1 MHFSYRYLKTCSK
14 FHFAGEERDT
24 CTYENLPIRR
34 SRRMQLPQIP
44 TQKMQ
49 HNSPVDN
56 SQHHQRSQH
65 IQQQQHHQQQQQQ
78 QHQRRRRL
86 LPQINTATYTKKV
99 ADLNQRSSPMGI
111 LPVGYPV
118 FLPCTNEED
127 SSLIEDQMS
136 PVNMLP
142 DPAAAPDSGLQLHGL
157 NNEEQNKVG
166 APLRQSPASSIPP
179 VLPDLKEDTIRFVL
193 SYVLFPVRILLLV

>member
-1 MHFSYRYLKTCSK
+1 
-14 FHFAGEERDT
+14 
-24 CTYENLPIRR
+24 
-34 SRRMQLPQIP
+34 MQLPQIP

-49 HNSPVDN
+49 HSPVEVGDN
-56 SQHHQRSQH
+56 SHHHQRSQH
-65 IQQQQHHQQQQQQ
+65 IQQQQHHQQQ

-142 DPAAAPDSGLQLHGL
+142 DPAAAPDAGLQLHGL
-157 NNEEQNKVG
+157 NNDEQNKVG

-193 SYVLFPVRILLLV
+193 CLYFFPEII

>member
-1 MHFSYRYLKTCSK
+1 
-14 FHFAGEERDT
+14 
-24 CTYENLPIRR
+24 
-34 SRRMQLPQIP
+34 
-44 TQKMQ
+44 
-49 HNSPVDN
+49 
-56 SQHHQRSQH
+56 
-65 IQQQQHHQQQQQQ
+65 
-78 QHQRRRRL
+78 
-86 LPQINTATYTKKV
+86 
-99 ADLNQRSSPMGI
+99 MGI

-142 DPAAAPDSGLQLHGL
+142 DPAAAPDTGLQLHGL
-157 NNEEQNKVG
+157 NNDEQNKVG

-193 SYVLFPVRILLLV
+193 RYYFFSCQNFILDTQY

>member
-1 MHFSYRYLKTCSK
+1 MN
-14 FHFAGEERDT
+14 
-24 CTYENLPIRR
+24 NLLSFCGLIDVQIRA
-34 SRRMQLPQIP
+34 SDKDLP
-44 TQKMQ
+44 
-49 HNSPVDN
+49 V
-56 SQHHQRSQH
+56 
-65 IQQQQHHQQQQQQ
+65 QQQNHQ

-142 DPAAAPDSGLQLHGL
+142 DPASVASDSGLQLHGL

-179 VLPDLKEDTIRFVL
+179 VLPDLKEDTIRFDL
-193 SYVLFPVRILLLV
+193 CLYYFL

>member
-1 MHFSYRYLKTCSK
+1 
-14 FHFAGEERDT
+14 
-24 CTYENLPIRR
+24 
-34 SRRMQLPQIP
+34 
-44 TQKMQ
+44 
-49 HNSPVDN
+49 
-56 SQHHQRSQH
+56 
-65 IQQQQHHQQQQQQ
+65 
-78 QHQRRRRL
+78 
-86 LPQINTATYTKKV
+86 
-99 ADLNQRSSPMGI
+99 MGI

-142 DPAAAPDSGLQLHGL
+142 DPASATSDSGLQLHGL

-179 VLPDLKEDTIRFVL
+179 VLPDLKEDTIRFDLCLYYFLWELDFWFNFALSQVL
-193 SYVLFPVRILLLV
+193 SGSNNLFFDIIRL